1 MEQNDEIR
9 SEDGKS
15 TRYCVSFTEMVSPSN
30 NEINLTGYSSEQVR
44 KFYTLFIN
52 TMYRII
58 NEHGGKVLN
67 TYGDSIR
74 SYFPK
79 TSSKND
85 FGWVK
90 DFLECC
96 LKQIENRRSLSKKMN
111 DEGLPEI
118 FYKVTTDY
126 EMLRF
131 EWDRNEDWNTIPI
144 VPLTNKISRRTPANC
159 IALGEDL
166 YRSIRSAIY
175 DEDHYKF
182 ESLGAFPTDSRN
194 TTSYSLY
201 LLSRS
206 Q

>member
-52 TMYRII
+52 TTYRII

-131 EWDRNEDWNTIPI
+131 EWDRNDDWNIIPI

-166 YRSIRSAIY
+166 YRSISSAIH
-175 DEDHYKF
+175 DEDHYRF
-182 ESLGAFPTDSRN
+182 ESLGAFPLDSPN
-194 TTSYSLY
+194 TASYSLY

>member
-52 TMYRII
+52 TTYRII

-131 EWDRNEDWNTIPI
+131 EWDRNDDWNIIPI

-166 YRSIRSAIY
+166 YRSISSAIH
-175 DEDHYKF
+175 DEDHYRF
-182 ESLGAFPTDSRN
+182 ESLGAFPLDSRN
-194 TTSYSLY
+194 TASYSLY

>member
-1 MEQNDEIR
+1 
-9 SEDGKS
+9 
-15 TRYCVSFTEMVSPSN
+15 MVSPSN

-96 LKQIENRRSLSKKMN
+96 LNQIENRRSLSKKMN

-131 EWDRNEDWNTIPI
+131 EWDRNDDWNTIPI
-144 VPLTNKISRRTPANC
+144 VPLTNKISRRTPANW
-159 IALGEDL
+159 IVLREVL
-166 YRSIRSAIY
+166 YRSISSAIH
-175 DEDHYKF
+175 DEDHYRF
-182 ESLGAFPTDSRN
+182 ESLGAFPIDSRN
-194 TTSYSLY
+194 PAPYSLY
-201 LLSRS
+201 LPSRPQLTLCGAMS
-206 Q
+206 IFGF

>member
-1 MEQNDEIR
+1 MEQDDEIR

-44 KFYTLFIN
+44 KFYSLFIN
-52 TMYRII
+52 AMHRII
-58 NEHGGKVLN
+58 NEHGGKVLKV
-67 TYGDSIR
+67 YGDSIR

-79 TSSKND
+79 TSSNND

-131 EWDRNEDWNTIPI
+131 EWDRNDDWNTIPI

-182 ESLGAFPTDSRN
+182 ESLGAFPIDSGN
-194 TTSYSLY
+194 TAPYSLY

>member
-1 MEQNDEIR
+1 MEQDDEIR

-15 TRYCVSFTEMVSPSN
+15 TRYCVSFTELVSPSN

-44 KFYTLFIN
+44 KSYTLFIN
-52 TMYRII
+52 AMHRII

-79 TSSKND
+79 TSNKND

-96 LKQIENRRSLSKKMN
+96 LKQIESRHSLSKKMN
-111 DEGLPEI
+111 HEGLPEM
-118 FYKVTTDY
+118 FYKVTADY
-126 EMLRF
+126 EMLRQK
-131 EWDRNEDWNTIPI
+131 WDTNEYWNIIPI
-144 VPLTNKISRRTPANC
+144 VPLTNQISRRTPANC

-166 YRSIRSAIY
+166 YRSISSAIH
-175 DEDHYKF
+175 DEDHYRF
-182 ESLGAFPTDSRN
+182 ESLGAFPMDSRN
-194 TTSYSLY
+194 LAPYSLY
-201 LLSRS
+201 LLSRP

>member
-52 TMYRII
+52 TTYRII

-67 TYGDSIR
+67 NYGDSIR

-96 LKQIENRRSLSKKMN
+96 LKQIENRGSLSKKMN

-131 EWDRNEDWNTIPI
+131 EWDRNDDWNIIPI

-159 IALGEDL
+159 VALGEDL
-166 YRSIRSAIY
+166 YRSISSAIH
-175 DEDHYKF
+175 DEDHYRF
-182 ESLGAFPTDSRN
+182 ESLGAFPLDSRN
-194 TTSYSLY
+194 TASYSLY